1 MPMFSV
7 VFRECSVTDDV
18 LEEQISSVLAN
29 KDLTSTSLKE
39 ELSFAKN
46 HRTWNLFKSIDEAV
60 IQKL

>member
-46 HRTWNLFKSIDEAV
+46 HRTFLSNL
-60 IQKL
+60 